1 MPDERGAQLAA
12 LIDEAPDDID
22 AYRAFGDWLEQS
34 GEPRR
39 NQLLGMHVI
48 RDRMTAT
55 LTIDRNKL
63 DHFDERLT
71 TFFETHRDYFW
82 GELAKVMPAPSA
94 SRQRRDNA
102 SIIEWRNG
110 FIYKAELKR
119 AGRWTMDKVL
129 ARLLASES
137 GRFLVDLV
145 AQWPEDPA
153 AFAAVLAEHAPHS
166 LRRLDVTTNET
177 DLSALWPALPR
188 LDTLLLSHCDAY
200 GVIDLPALRTL
211 HITSHTNADA
221 LGRAI
226 GECKLPQL
234 RTLVL
239 DFHKD
244 LDHIVRAITRSPL
257 AEQLTAFQLHDVKL
271 VRGTVLD
278 RITTVIER

>member
-1 MPDERGAQLAA
+1 MLDEREAQLAA
-12 LIDEAPDDID
+12 LIDEAPDDVD
-22 AYRAFGDWLEQS
+22 AYRAFGDWLEQN

-39 NQLLGMHVI
+39 NQLLGMHLI

-55 LTIDRNKL
+55 LTVDRNKL

-71 TFFETHRDYFW
+71 TFFEANRDYFW
-82 GELAKVMPAPSA
+82 GDLVKVLPAPSA

-145 AQWPEDPA
+145 AGWPEDPA
-153 AFAAVLAEHAPHS
+153 ALVAVLAEHAPHS
-166 LRRLDVTTNET
+166 LRRLNITTNDT

-188 LDTLLLSHCDAY
+188 LDTLWLSHCAAY

-226 GECKLPQL
+226 GDCKLPQL
-234 RTLVL
+234 RTLIL
-239 DFHKD
+239 DFRQD
-244 LDHIVRAITRSPL
+244 LDHIVRAITRSAL
-257 AEQLTAFQLHDVKL
+257 AEQLTGFQLHDLKFA
-271 VRGTVLD
+271 RGTVLD
-278 RITTVIER
+278 PIATLIER